1 MKQVIGTNQ
10 APEAIGT
17 YSQAV
22 KAGDTIYFSGQIG
35 LIPETMQLVS
45 GDFRDEVHQVFKN
58 ISAIAEAAGGNL
70 SQIVKLNIS
79 ILEMENFAVVNEV
92 MAEYFAEPYPAR
104 AVVAV
109 KALPKGAAIEIEA
122 IMLVGE

>member
-10 APEAIGT
+10 APQAIGT

-22 KAGDTIYFSGQIG
+22 KAGDTVYFSGQIG
-35 LIPETMQLVS
+35 LIPETMKMIE
-45 GDFRDEVHQVFKN
+45 GDFQDEVHQVFKN
-58 ISAIAEAAGGNL
+58 IKALSHAAGGDL

-79 ILEMENFAVVNEV
+79 ILTMEKFAIVNEV
-92 MAEYFAEPYPAR
+92 MAEYFDEPYPAR

-109 KALPKGAAIEIEA
+109 QGLPKDAAIEIEA